1 MTAPE
6 NERHKR
12 WKEKQV
18 AAGKKSITIMVDDWL
33 KEMIDDERKRTNSTT
48 ARVLTKCVLNFVDP
62 KASDSIVEVPVE
74 EMQEIANDLL
84 GVVKRIEKIARI
96 KATVA
101 SDNT

>member
-1 MTAPE
+1 MNASNT
-6 NERHKR
+6 ERHKR

-18 AAGKKSITIMVDDWL
+18 AAGKKPITVMVDDWL

-48 ARVLTKCVLNFVDP
+48 AQVLTKCVLNFVDP

-74 EMQEIANDLL
+74 EMQGIADDLL
-84 GVVKRIEKIARI
+84 GVVRRIEKIARI

-101 SDNT
+101 SNKS